1 VAGAGGGDAPDAIRR
16 PDPAPV
22 ADRFYLT
29 TAIDYSNGDPHLG
42 HAFEK
47 IGADC
52 VARYRRLRGER
63 VRFLM
68 GMDENSQNVL
78 EVAAKAGITPQAWV
92 DRMADRF
99 RGAWRDLSV
108 QPDDFIRTTEPR
120 HHRAVHE
127 LLRRIEQRGH
137 IYRGVYRG
145 YYCTGCEAFK
155 QEKDLVHRRCP
166 EHPTLEIRWVEEPN
180 YFFRLSAFSQ
190 RLIEIYDAN
199 PAYVRPKAKFNEIR
213 NVVTSG
219 LQDLSISRARLPWG
233 IPWPGDETHTVY
245 VWFDAL
251 INYLAATG
259 FPDAGFDQWWPA
271 DLHVI
276 GPDIVRFHAAVW
288 PAMLMAADLPVPR
301 AVWSHG
307 WVNFSGKRFSK
318 TAGVRVELKDA
329 ISRYGAD
336 ALRYFL
342 LREVPWDGDGDFT
355 WERFDARY
363 EADLANGYGNLA
375 SRVLAMTARYR
386 DGIVPENNE
395 PTALDA
401 VGEDVVTAYRAAM
414 DQFSLHEGAAHAW
427 RLVDRANAFVEE
439 MAPWNL
445 AKRGEAEPL
454 DRTLAALTRALV
466 RITLMASPFMPGKT
480 QQLWAALGLHTAVSD
495 AGWGVLERPPGGG
508 LGVQKLP
515 PLFPKPHSEP
525 AKSL

>member
-1 VAGAGGGDAPDAIRR
+1 VSE
-16 PDPAPV
+16 
-22 ADRFYLT
+22 RFYLT
-29 TAIDYSNGDPHLG
+29 SAIDYSNGDPHIG

-52 VARYRRLRGER
+52 VARYLRLRGDR

-68 GMDENSQNVL
+68 GMDENSQNVV
-78 EVAAKAGITPQAWV
+78 EVAAQAQITPQAWV

-99 RGAWRDLSV
+99 QSAWRDLAIR
-108 QPDDFIRTTEPR
+108 PDDFIRTTEPR

-127 LLRRIEQRGH
+127 LLRRIEQHGH
-137 IYRGVYRG
+137 IYRGIYRG

-155 QEKDLVHRRCP
+155 QEKDLVDGRCP
-166 EHPTLEIRWVEEPN
+166 EHPTLEITWVEEPN
-180 YFFRLSAFSQ
+180 YFFRLSAFGP
-190 RLIEIYDAN
+190 RLLAIYDAN
-199 PAYVRPKAKFNEIR
+199 PEYVRPRAKFNEIR
-213 NVVTSG
+213 NVVASG

-233 IPWPGDETHTVY
+233 IPWPGDATHTVY

-259 FPDAGFDQWWPA
+259 FPDTEFGEWWPA
-271 DLHVI
+271 DLHII

-288 PAMLMAADLPVPR
+288 PAMLMAAQLPVPR
-301 AVWSHG
+301 GVWAHG

-318 TAGVRVELKDA
+318 TAGVRVELKEA

-386 DGIVPENNE
+386 GGVVPDSGE
-395 PTALDA
+395 PTPLDA
-401 VGEDVVTAYRAAM
+401 EGERVIATYRAAM
-414 DQFSLHEGAAHAW
+414 DQFQLHEGATQIW
-427 RLVDRANAFVEE
+427 RLVDRANGFVEE
-439 MAPWNL
+439 SAPWNL
-445 AKRGEAEPL
+445 AKRGDEVAL
-454 DRTLAALTRALV
+454 DRALAALARALL
-466 RITLMASPFMPGKT
+466 RITVMTSPFMPAKT
-480 QQLWAALGLHTAVSD
+480 QLAWAAMGFSGEVTQAAWHY
-495 AGWGVLERPPGGG
+495 LERPPVGGIT
-508 LGVQKLP
+508 VQKPP
-515 PLFPKPHSEP
+515 PLFPKPP
-525 AKSL
+525 ATTVTV

>member
-1 VAGAGGGDAPDAIRR
+1 MGE
-16 PDPAPV
+16 
-22 ADRFYLT
+22 RFYLT
-29 TAIDYSNGDPHLG
+29 TAIDYSNGDPHIG

-52 VARYRRLRGER
+52 AARYRRLRGDS

-68 GMDENSQNVL
+68 GMDENSQNVV
-78 EVAAKAGITPQAWV
+78 EVAAQAEITPQEWV

-99 RGAWRDLSV
+99 LDAWRTLSV

-120 HHRAVHE
+120 HQRAVHE

-155 QEKDLVHRRCP
+155 QEKDLVDGRCP
-166 EHPTLEIRWVEEPN
+166 EHPTLEVRWVEEPN
-180 YFFRLSAFSQ
+180 YFFRLSGFGA
-190 RLIEIYDAN
+190 RLREIYDAN
-199 PAYVRPKAKFNEIR
+199 SEYVRPRAKFNEVR
-213 NVVTSG
+213 NVVAGG

-233 IPWPGDETHTVY
+233 IPWPGDDTHTVY

-259 FPDAGFDQWWPA
+259 FPEAGFEQWWPA

-288 PAMLMAADLPVPR
+288 PAMLLAADLPVPR
-301 AVWSHG
+301 GIWSHG

-318 TAGVRVELKDA
+318 TAGVKVELKDA

-386 DGIVPENNE
+386 DGVVPTNGE
-395 PTALDA
+395 PTALDV
-401 VGEDVVTAYRAAM
+401 VGDQVIAAYGGAM
-414 DQFSLHEGAAHAW
+414 DQFHLHEGAAQIW
-427 RLVDRANAFVEE
+427 RLVDRANGFVQES
-439 MAPWNL
+439 APWNL
-445 AKRGEAEPL
+445 AKRGEAAAL
-454 DRTLAALTRALV
+454 DRALAALARALL
-466 RITLMASPFMPGKT
+466 RITVMASPFMPEKT
-480 QQLWAALGLHTAVSD
+480 QQAWAALGLDGGIAA
-495 AGWGVLERPPGGG
+495 AGWGDLQRPTVGG
-508 LGVQKLP
+508 VRVRKP
-515 PLFPKPHSEP
+515 SPLFPKPGT
-525 AKSL
+525 